1 MSEPAGAEAVDGGRW
16 EDGKFIAPDGWPE
29 GAGWVVRNADGSID
43 QWGPA
48 RRPAAPGVHS
58 GGQSPAAAKLWP
70 IWVWRSLASLPGT
83 RAAK

>member
-48 RRPAAPGVHS
+48 SDLQLQASTLAGNPPLPAVADMGVAFV
-58 GGQSPAAAKLWP
+58 GQPA
-70 IWVWRSLASLPGT
+70 RDESSE
-83 RAAK
+83 